1 MYVHKFN
8 YILWQSFKWNV
19 QHSPN
24 WCALYTCHFDLPCQ
38 KGGNA
43 FAGTQD
49 SQLPIFHY
57 YLIFSILLL
66 DHATWL
72 WLPWLRLP
80 LRALLISSDTD
91 VSPCYDVK
99 LLLSKFYFASL
110 PSTFP
115 DTMEFSNLQLF
126 MMWPKGLD
134 CLLLIW
140 ALALF
145 ARWLFFTRC
154 LRCFYLSKAFP
165 ALF

>member
-1 MYVHKFN
+1 MCINSITSCDSLLSGMY
-8 YILWQSFKWNV
+8 
-19 QHSPN
+19 
-24 WCALYTCHFDLPCQ
+24 
-38 KGGNA
+38 
-43 FAGTQD
+43 
-49 SQLPIFHY
+49 
-57 YLIFSILLL
+57 SILQTDVPYIHVTLTYHVKKEGMLL
-66 DHATWL
+66 LGLRTLSYPYFIITLSSAFSFNATWL
-72 WLPWLRLP
+72 WLPWLCLP
-80 LRALLISSDTD
+80 LRALLISSDKD